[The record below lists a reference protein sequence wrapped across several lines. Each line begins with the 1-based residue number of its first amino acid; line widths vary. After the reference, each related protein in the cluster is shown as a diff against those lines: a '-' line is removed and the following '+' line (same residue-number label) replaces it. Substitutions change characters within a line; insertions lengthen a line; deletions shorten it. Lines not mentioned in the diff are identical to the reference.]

1 LNCVASGAHNHE
13 QVDGLLRSGEAV
25 DLTHQA
31 AIRAAVWISPSA
43 RPSGAGRD
51 AAQKRLDDRARVD
64 AERIRESPAQSGHG
78 LDCVDDFFVV
88 GIRVSLDSIDSAND
102 DLVGIES
109 RAAVETEQQIAPDH
123 EVLREALARALC
135 HDFQE
140 GIMAGETSTLKR
152 APHEGVCQRHR
163 SAAVRHVDSMSLDQA
178 NPNSGRLGRSR
189 QGGRR

>member
-1 LNCVASGAHNHE
+1 VASGARNHE

-25 DLTHQA
+25 HLTYQA
-31 AIRAAVWISPSA
+31 AIRAAVRISPSA

-51 AAQKRLDDRARVD
+51 AAQKRPNDRARVD
-64 AERIRESPAQSGHG
+64 AERIRESPTQSGHG
-78 LDCVDDFFVV
+78 LDCVDDFLVG

-109 RAAVETEQQIAPDH
+109 RAAVETEQLIAPDH

-140 GIMAGETSTLKR
+140 GSWRVKRPLSSVRPMRACVNAIGLRPYATLIRCHSISKPELR
-152 APHEGVCQRHR
+152 
-163 SAAVRHVDSMSLDQA
+163 
-178 NPNSGRLGRSR
+178 
-189 QGGRR
+189 